1 MVRIQNSTKYGK
13 FIKRLNRFVA
23 KVEVAGEEVLAH
35 VPNSGRMKELLFPG
49 NRVVI
54 EDQAREGRKTPYD
67 LIMADYDGFL
77 VSIDSRLPNYLVEET
92 INQGKLSG
100 FEGLHVE
107 RREVT
112 YGESRLDIKLTGTVE
127 GFAEVKSVTL
137 VNDGVAMFPDAPTSR
152 GARHLR
158 ELMKAYQEGYLAF
171 VIFLIQ
177 RDDATAFTPNDAT
190 DPEFGATLRDAVA
203 NGVKTKAYTCRVS
216 REGVE
221 VLQEIPVIL

>member
-1 MVRIQNSTKYGK
+1 MIRIQNPTQCGK
-13 FIKRLNRFVA
+13 FVKRLNRFVA

-49 NRVVI
+49 NQVII

-67 LIMADYDGFL
+67 LIMVDYDGFL

-92 INQGKLSG
+92 INQGKLTG
-100 FEGLHVE
+100 FEGLRVE
-107 RREVT
+107 RREVIF
-112 YGESRLDIKLTGTVE
+112 GESRLDIKLTGEGE

-137 VNDGVAMFPDAPTSR
+137 VNDGIAMFPDAPTSR

-158 ELMKAYQEGYLAF
+158 ELIKAHQEGYLAY
-171 VIFLIQ
+171 VIFLVQ
-177 RDDATAFTPNDAT
+177 RNDATAFTPNDPT

-203 NGVKTKAYTCRVS
+203 NGVKAKAYTCLVS
-216 REGVE
+216 QEGVE
-221 VLQEIPVIL
+221 ILREIPVIL